1 MSHSVFFKRYR
12 MQIEVDTMPHSP
24 SSPRSLASTVSKA
37 SEAGE
42 TVEWLPWHPRLVGLH
57 ALAKWESFRFEMDG
71 NVFPC
76 LADREGC
83 KQLMRDIVAKPNFVP
98 EATWLAIA
106 HPGTLNESVV
116 GTIQGLRTGPL
127 IGAIQNI
134 GVVPAWRGRGI
145 GRELIRRSLLGFQ
158 EVGCRSVTL
167 EVTVHNSAAI
177 RLYGS
182 IGFERTETVYKYG
195 FVPMQ

>member
-1 MSHSVFFKRYR
+1 MSNSVFFKRYR
-12 MQIEVDTMPHSP
+12 MQMEVDSIAPSPAPAP
-24 SSPRSLASTVSKA
+24 SSAVDPTK
-37 SEAGE
+37 

-106 HPGTLNESVV
+106 NAGTLSESVV
-116 GTIQGLRTGPL
+116 GTIQGLRTGPS

-134 GVVPAWRGRGI
+134 GVVPAWRGHGI

-158 EVGCRSVTL
+158 DVGCRSVTL

-177 RLYGS
+177 RLYRS